1 MAVGYRFCMRKDS
14 DDRDRGQSMRSV
26 HMVVLAVL
34 VAIFV
39 ALAIFFVIGLIQ
51 GDDTANP
58 PTGIGAPSPGAV
70 LT

>member
-1 MAVGYRFCMRKDS
+1 
-14 DDRDRGQSMRSV
+14 
-26 HMVVLAVL
+26 MVVLAVL
-34 VAIFV
+34 LAIFV
-39 ALAIFFVIGLIQ
+39 ALAIFVIGLIQ

>member
-1 MAVGYRFCMRKDS
+1 
-14 DDRDRGQSMRSV
+14 
-26 HMVVLAVL
+26 MVVLAVL

-58 PTGIGAPSPGAV
+58 PTGIGAPSPGGRPD
-70 LT
+70 LEP

>member
-1 MAVGYRFCMRKDS
+1 
-14 DDRDRGQSMRSV
+14 
-26 HMVVLAVL
+26 MVVLAVL

-58 PTGIGAPSPGAV
+58 PTGNRRPFPRGRPDLEP
-70 LT
+70 